1 MSADLPLRFGD
12 QRYTRIDPGETT
24 VEVVL
29 PFVAVGA
36 TSAAQWW
43 GPGIRNALV
52 MSNNAAGIP
61 RGYLRTPK
69 PLRTRLGDVEAQW
82 MLGGLEESPFFD
94 IDSRNNLRSV
104 SAAAIT
110 LRLAADSGLTIGA
123 ARAVYANVRRFERL
137 PGHVADV
144 LFDWHRPP
152 LDGPVN
158 RTSDQITSLFARW
171 VIPDAGVAAHVEW
184 ARSRLPTSFRELVVD
199 PQLGQG
205 YTVGLEWAK
214 EIGAATI
221 IRAQAEAT
229 TLEQT
234 PESVGGMAPEF
245 YASHSVIQGYTQEG
259 QSVGAAIGPG
269 SSSQYLGAT
278 LVRGN
283 WQLGGTLG
291 RIRWEEGAY
300 YRPPSQGR
308 FAWRAHDV
316 SLFAGLSAR
325 RDWRWAQVE
334 ASLLRTLRM
343 NYLFQTPNAFTP
355 NNRTFDIHNTTL
367 SLGIRPHLSLS
378 V

>member
-12 QRYTRIDPGETT
+12 QRDTRIDPGETT
-24 VEVVL
+24 VEIAL

-36 TSAAQWW
+36 TSAEQWW

-52 MSNNAAGIP
+52 MSNNAAGISQ
-61 RGYLRTPK
+61 GYVRTPR
-69 PLRTRLGDVEAQW
+69 PLRTRLGDVEARW
-82 MLGGLEESPFFD
+82 LLGGLEESPFFD
-94 IDSRNNLRSV
+94 IDSRNNLRSI

-110 LRLAADSGLTIGA
+110 LRVAADTGLTIGA
-123 ARAVYANVRRFERL
+123 ARAVYANVRRFGRL

-144 LFDWHRPP
+144 FLDWHRPP
-152 LDGPVN
+152 LDGPVS

-171 VIPDAGVAAHVEW
+171 AIPDAGLAAHVEW
-184 ARSRLPTSFRELVVD
+184 ARALLPASFRELLVD

-205 YTVGLEWAK
+205 FTLGVEWAK
-214 EIGAATI
+214 AIGSSSMVRT
-221 IRAQAEAT
+221 QAEVT

-234 PESVGGMAPEF
+234 PEIAAGIAPEF

-269 SSSQYLGAT
+269 SSNQYIGAT
-278 LVRGN
+278 FIHRD
-283 WQLGGTLG
+283 WQIGGTLG
-291 RIRWEEGAY
+291 RIRWDDGAF

-316 SLFAGLSAR
+316 SLFAGLGAR

-334 ASLLRTLRM
+334 ASWLRTLRM
-343 NYLFQTPNAFTP
+343 NYLFQTPNAFLPDNT
-355 NNRTFDIHNTTL
+355 TFDIHNTTL
-367 SLGIRPHLSLS
+367 SVSVQPHFGSRH
-378 V
+378 